1 MIHNV
6 SIKIVNFL
14 SKYGSVQKSHD
25 VYIYGTECFIN
36 EMIGNL
42 LLFCI
47 ALPLHQEWQIFIWLI
62 SFLSIRVHLGGYHAP
77 YHWLC
82 LTISTLVGISS
93 ILLNWIWI
101 FIKNYSILILFICD
115 IYILFTKAVVHENHP
130 MTQKKL
136 HRERFLLLINTFLI
150 NIIVIVFLLSHNN
163 WYAPILSGIFC
174 SVVMSIVAKFPKQTG
189 Q

>member
-1 MIHNV
+1 
-6 SIKIVNFL
+6 
-14 SKYGSVQKSHD
+14 
-25 VYIYGTECFIN
+25 
-36 EMIGNL
+36 MIGNL

-47 ALPLHQEWQIFIWLI
+47 ALPLHQEWHIFIWLF
-62 SFLSIRVHLGGYHAP
+62 SFLSIRIHLGGYHAP

-82 LTISTLVGISS
+82 LTISTFVGISS
-93 ILLNWIWI
+93 IFLNWIWI
-101 FIKNYSILILFICD
+101 FIRNYSILVLFICD
-115 IYILFTKAVVHENHP
+115 IYILFTKAVVHKNHP